1 MAKKGAYC
9 PLLSMLFIS
18 SFMISAYSI
27 KSLTGRD
34 AKKFIPVPV
43 TASDSLTYSVFRLLG
58 VSPQT
63 PGREKNLR
71 LSLVLSAIHAQEA
84 V

>member
-9 PLLSMLFIS
+9 SLLSIRSIS

-34 AKKFIPVPV
+34 AKKFIPVPG
-43 TASDSLTYSVFRLLG
+43 TDSESFTYSVFRPFG
-58 VSPQT
+58 VSLQT
-63 PGREKNLR
+63 P
-71 LSLVLSAIHAQEA
+71 S
-84 V
+84 